1 MFDLSEKVF
10 CKNVRSARKG
20 GARGP
25 SGMTTDHLRPLLEST
40 KDTPLLF
47 TVAEVLSRER
57 IPDQVGRSLRLGR
70 MTALRKDGG
79 GVRGICRGRSGF
91 GDSPP
96 GQSPNSWG
104 PAVNAATA
112 PFQYAFS
119 TPAGS
124 ECIAHALQALTELD
138 PESTI
143 TSIDGISAFD
153 TMSRKAMLD
162 GLAQVPGGSAV
173 LPFVRVLMF
182 YSSPSAFLLEA
193 DEGTAHTIHQGEG
206 GEQGD
211 ALMPLLFCLGQHA
224 ALEAM
229 QRELNPNEKFFAF
242 LDDLQAGQSRALH
255 NLVQRELSGHC
266 RIRFH
271 GGKTHVWNR
280 GGTKPE
286 ACEVLQ
292 RVVESVNPEARV
304 WCGSDV
310 STEEQGINQDHWPAL
325 TPLLPLAKKKNFPKM
340 RVLGAPIG
348 HDDFVRRLLAKTLE
362 KHRVPLDAHPRL
374 CQTCNQRGSCCSTVP
389 LHERTCYLR
398 ILRLNWRATFAT

>member
-1 MFDLSEKVF
+1 MRRRRRRESQNQCERRALRAMKLVQMGELSSARQVLEGVELALGNGDTLRELNKRPPRPRDLIPVLPPRAPVFDLSEKVF

-47 TVAEVLSRER
+47 TVAQVLSRGR

-79 GVRGICRGRSGF
+79 GVLGIVAGEVIRRLTARTIA
-91 GDSPP
+91 
-96 GQSPNSWG
+96 QQLG

-112 PFQYAFS
+112 PFQCAFS
-119 TPAGS
+119 TRAGS

-153 TMSRKAMLD
+153 TMSRKAMLE

-173 LPFVRVLMF
+173 LPFVRVF
-182 YSSPSAFLLEA
+182 YSSPSAFLWEA
-193 DEGTAHTIHQGEG
+193 DEGTVHTIHQEEG

-229 QRELNPNEKFFAF
+229 QRELNPNEKLFAF
-242 LDDLQAGQSRALH
+242 LDDLQAGQSRGVAQSGAEG
-255 NLVQRELSGHC
+255 VVGPLSDP
-266 RIRFH
+266 RPWRQN
-271 GGKTHVWNR
+271 TRVEPRWNQAR
-280 GGTKPE
+280 G
-286 ACEVLQ
+286 
-292 RVVESVNPEARV
+292 
-304 WCGSDV
+304 
-310 STEEQGINQDHWPAL
+310 
-325 TPLLPLAKKKNFPKM
+325 M
-340 RVLGAPIG
+340 
-348 HDDFVRRLLAKTLE
+348 
-362 KHRVPLDAHPRL
+362 
-374 CQTCNQRGSCCSTVP
+374 
-389 LHERTCYLR
+389 
-398 ILRLNWRATFAT
+398 